1 MASQDLVTVYT
12 VQSAAEA
19 EIVCNALKSVGIHA
33 VVGGE
38 TQGGFAGVLEID
50 VQTKEEDV
58 DKARK
63 YLRQLR
69 KEKKERRK
77 QHLEEKKARAGAA
90 SSEAIQEM
98 RPPVDNI
105 QKPPE

>member
-1 MASQDLVTVYT
+1 MDSQDLVTVYT

-38 TQGGFAGVLEID
+38 TQAGFAGVLEID
-50 VQTKEEDV
+50 VLTKVEDV

-77 QHLEEKKARAGAA
+77 QHMEAKKAKEAEA

-98 RPPVDNI
+98 RPRVDDI